1 MKAGVTAAALF
12 AFAGVAEADEP
23 VAIVEDVSVGAP
35 VTLFSYLLQ
44 GQIIFLDTDAEMQI
58 GYLHSCVQE
67 QVRGGMV
74 TIGRERSRVDGGE
87 RTETVLDCRGAT
99 AVLTRSEIE
108 RGAVI
113 VVRKTIE
120 LTPQLRL
127 ASASPFIAPRGK
139 ADSVSW
145 KRLDRDEPA
154 TTVALSDGAADL
166 SGLGVALDR
175 GGIYRFEAG
184 ESSVIVEVAA
194 DARSGPGPILLR
206 LLSF

>member
-12 AFAGVAEADEP
+12 AFAGAAKADEP
-23 VAIVEDVSVGAP
+23 VAIVEDVSAGAP

-44 GQIIFLDTDAEMQI
+44 GQIILLDSDAVMQI

-67 QVRGGMV
+67 QVRGGVV
-74 TIGRERSRVDGGE
+74 TIGHDRSRVDGGE

-99 AVLTRSEIE
+99 AVLTQAEIE
-108 RGAVI
+108 HGAVL
-113 VVRKTIE
+113 VMRKAVS

-127 ASASPFIAPRGK
+127 ASASPFVAPQGD

-145 KRLDRDEPA
+145 TRLDRNEPA
-154 TTVALSDGAADL
+154 TTLTLRNGAADL
-166 SGLGVALDR
+166 ADLGVTLDR

-194 DARSGPGPILLR
+194 DARSGTGPILPR